1 MSMNNKQLRKVRTR
15 EIIRDKI
22 ISSQEELLRLLK
34 DEGFNLTQAT
44 LSRDLKKMKISKT
57 ILADNSYRYF
67 MPEDSKPKKLDE
79 RGFQSLEFTGNLAI
93 IKTFAGYASP
103 LAVIMDNHPSKIVS
117 GTIAGRDTIFVAL
130 KESNNNREEFQVYL
144 DAILKENRE

>member
-1 MSMNNKQLRKVRTR
+1 MNNKKLRKVRTR

-22 ISSQEELLRLLK
+22 ISSQDDLLKLLK
-34 DEGFNLTQAT
+34 DEGFSLTQAT

-57 ILADNSYRYF
+57 VLADNSYRYF

-103 LAVIMDNHPSKIVS
+103 LAVIMDNHPSKIVI

-130 KESNNNREEFQVYL
+130 NEKNGDREIFKIYL
-144 DAILKENRE
+144 DGILFDS